1 MVGVIPTPRGGYEL
15 ASPVMI
21 ASDPETGRMAVSS
34 GGVVTE
40 VGDTGVLDITSRF
53 LSMREGVSSIRRV
66 GGLVTF
72 TMDVAR
78 FTDEGTFTLAGVV
91 PAGFR
96 PGSVFNGFAVQLSGT
111 DGWRVGISTGGNL
124 SMYTYTGGWVR
135 FSFTYAT
142 TDPWPDPLPS

>member
-1 MVGVIPTPRGGYEL
+1 MVGMVPTPRGGYEL

-21 ASDPETGRMAVSS
+21 ASKPETGRMAVSS

-53 LSMREGVSSIRRV
+53 TSMSEGVSTIRRV
-66 GGLVTF
+66 GNLITF

-78 FTDEGTFTLAGVV
+78 FTEQGTFTIAGAVSS
-91 PAGFR
+91 GFR
-96 PGSVFNGFAVQLSGT
+96 PESVFNGFAVQMSGT
-111 DGWRVGISTGGNL
+111 DGWRVGISTAGNFSL
-124 SMYTYTGGWVR
+124 YSYTGGWVR

-142 TDPWPDPLPS
+142 SDPWPDPLPS